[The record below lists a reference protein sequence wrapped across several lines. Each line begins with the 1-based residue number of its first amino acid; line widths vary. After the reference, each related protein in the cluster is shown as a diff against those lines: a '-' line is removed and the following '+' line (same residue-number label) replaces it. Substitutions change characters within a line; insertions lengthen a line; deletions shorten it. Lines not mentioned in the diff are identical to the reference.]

1 MSLSWTAAAALAQLL
16 DGLNAQFESLG
27 QWVFFKLI
35 FEHLD
40 HEIVVFRDEM
50 MHRMTSVIGAIAATL
65 ATMWIVTQGYR
76 IMTGQSRESMMSLL
90 VSSLRAFL
98 ILTAATSATFVTGS
112 IHTTL
117 SHDLPRAIGNIVTG
131 SDKDPAEVI
140 DSGLTNMQ
148 LAMAAIDA
156 LPALDSPAIKD
167 DKDRALLMTG
177 IGVAGPAVIGGALLM
192 MYKFAIA
199 LFIGFS
205 PLFILSL
212 MFERTKSMFARW
224 LQYGLGTMFS
234 MAVLSFT
241 VTVAMKMVAAVAAN
255 FATQYL
261 TMMALGAGDSPG
273 VNTMALQQG
282 GLGIFLTVLILSVP
296 PMASSFFQGALGN
309 FVPQSIFGANSA
321 ASRQESP
328 GSHQSNR
335 YQQGAPGGSANQQRI
350 EQNQHT
356 NQSISNA
363 SLGSGKRTSE
373 QTDVHAKD
381 RSSPIDPPK
390 DKIKNTEN
398 RRPEDS

>member
-1 MSLSWTAAAALAQLL
+1 MSSSWTIAAALPQLL
-16 DGLNAQFESLG
+16 DGLTAQFESLG

-35 FEHLD
+35 FDHLD
-40 HEIVVFRDEM
+40 HEIVVFRDNM

-76 IMTGQSRESMMSLL
+76 IMTGQSREPMMSLL
-90 VSSLRAFL
+90 VSSLRVFL

-117 SHDLPRAIGNIVTG
+117 SQDLPRAIGGVVVG
-131 SDKDPAEVI
+131 KDKDPAEII

-148 LAMAAIDA
+148 LAMAAIEA
-156 LPALDSPAIKD
+156 LPSLDNASIKD

-212 MFERTKSMFARW
+212 MFERTKSMFGRW

-241 VTVAMKMVAAVAAN
+241 VTVAMKMVAAVAAS

-296 PMASSFFQGALGN
+296 PMAASFFQGALGN
-309 FVPQSIFGANSA
+309 FMHYSAFGANSA
-321 ASRQESP
+321 PS
-328 GSHQSNR
+328 
-335 YQQGAPGGSANQQRI
+335 
-350 EQNQHT
+350 
-356 NQSISNA
+356 
-363 SLGSGKRTSE
+363 
-373 QTDVHAKD
+373 
-381 RSSPIDPPK
+381 
-390 DKIKNTEN
+390 
-398 RRPEDS
+398 RPETPGQGYGAGAAGRPPGQPHSGPNDPRLVQGDPGTQRNAPERPPTSRTDTHANTQVTASNNVEGPGKSSDR